1 MNYNQLKEPKEVS
14 LKSGRVVAIG
24 KMPAL
29 GKGYEIYQKIL
40 KAEND
45 WGKLAITML
54 GDDSMKDM
62 LQFVAI
68 RDKNGDW
75 ACLDTTDKI
84 NDNMELFD
92 IIETV
97 LAIREINFGFFG
109 DGRFRS
115 ALHLEEAEADFAS

>member
-1 MNYNQLKEPKEVS
+1 
-14 LKSGRVVAIG
+14 
-24 KMPAL
+24 
-29 GKGYEIYQKIL
+29 
-40 KAEND
+40 
-45 WGKLAITML
+45 ML

-109 DGRFRS
+109 DGRLRS